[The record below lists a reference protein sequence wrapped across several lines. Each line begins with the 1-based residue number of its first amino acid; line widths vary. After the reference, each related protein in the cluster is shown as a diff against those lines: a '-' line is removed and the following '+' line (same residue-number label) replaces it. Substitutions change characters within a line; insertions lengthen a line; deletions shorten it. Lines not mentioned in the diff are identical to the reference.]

1 MISTGTPTA
10 SLHFSPLPLALM
22 NTPTP
27 DQVRAIVQPLLKQGE
42 TLHHLPNPEAAW
54 PYVWELRIGRRS
66 FGFSSTAALLAAF
79 E

>member
-1 MISTGTPTA
+1 
-10 SLHFSPLPLALM
+10 M

-27 DQVRAIVQPLLKQGE
+27 EQVRALIEPQLMEGE

-54 PYVWELRIGRRS
+54 PYVWELRHGRQS
-66 FGFSSTAALLAAF
+66 YGFSSTAALLAAF